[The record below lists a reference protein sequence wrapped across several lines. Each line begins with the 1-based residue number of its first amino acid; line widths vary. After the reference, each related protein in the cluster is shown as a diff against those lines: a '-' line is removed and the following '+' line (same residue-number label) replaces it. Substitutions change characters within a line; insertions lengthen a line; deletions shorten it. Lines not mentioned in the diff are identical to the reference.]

1 MTRLWCVTT
10 TADRVMAGAP
20 LTAHLVVSFDSVRRR
35 GEERGV
41 GRVTGRNLRL
51 PSGPLLLPLEDRDPN
66 RLVARN
72 TSNFTWDMLAHHI
85 IYSDAEGQNIGDFL
99 EEADLSLAVTAGAGA
114 WLPESVWVMFERQEH
129 RTQPGREDTRYQHAF
144 MACAIP
150 RWPKDSWLSTDTSR
164 GQTSYSLLD
173 IFKRGVT
180 F

>member
-1 MTRLWCVTT
+1 
-10 TADRVMAGAP
+10 MAGAP

-35 GEERGV
+35 SKERS
-41 GRVTGRNLRL
+41 GRTLRL
-51 PSGPLLLPLEDRDPN
+51 PSGPLLLPLDDRDPN
-66 RLVARN
+66 RLVGRN
-72 TSNFTWDMLAHHI
+72 TSNFTWDMLGHNI
-85 IYSDAEGQNIGDFL
+85 IYSDEEGQSVGAFL

-129 RTQPGREDTRYQHAF
+129 RTGTEETRQQHAF

-173 IFKRGVT
+173 IFKRGVS